1 MDTYTYEMD
10 QKLTLKLDEK
20 VIEDMRI
27 YAKKRKTSISKLVE
41 SYFRYLTSIA
51 TMDDDDEVSP
61 LVKSISGIVDASIVA
76 EPRAEYRKHIR
87 KKYSR

>member
-1 MDTYTYEMD
+1 MRTYTYEMD

-20 VIEDMRI
+20 VIEDVRL

-41 SYFRYLTSIA
+41 SYFRYLTSSSQN
-51 TMDDDDEVSP
+51 DEEDISP
-61 LVKSISGIVDASIVA
+61 LVKSLSGIINASTVE
-76 EPRAEYRKHIR
+76 EPRASYRKHIR